1 VKSVMR
7 TVVIALLDPA
17 SDAQLGVV
25 EVLRL
30 VEAHLLFFQAAMKPF
45 DVAVA
50 LGVVVSGSDA

>member
-1 VKSVMR
+1 MR
-7 TVVIALLDPA
+7 RVVIALLDPA

-30 VEAHLLFFQAAMKPF
+30 VEAHLFFFQAAMKPL